1 VLDFVE
7 DQLKSVPH
15 SRREAMTLG
24 DFVNRHSYLNGGIS
38 TAGAHQDQ
46 FLSQILRNKITEV
59 LGSQSDINAAE
70 VIDWEYASVRTNP
83 YIQE

>member
-1 VLDFVE
+1 
-7 DQLKSVPH
+7 
-15 SRREAMTLG
+15 
-24 DFVNRHSYLNGGIS
+24 
-38 TAGAHQDQ
+38 
-46 FLSQILRNKITEV
+46 LSQILRNKITEV